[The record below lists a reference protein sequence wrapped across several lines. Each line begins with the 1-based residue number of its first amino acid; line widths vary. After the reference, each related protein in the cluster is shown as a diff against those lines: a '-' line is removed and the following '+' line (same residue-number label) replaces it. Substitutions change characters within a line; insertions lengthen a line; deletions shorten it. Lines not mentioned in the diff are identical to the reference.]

1 METIPPK
8 HRHEWADLLIGPKE
22 LKLSNFILQMKVT
35 NARKKIKEGSL
46 SLSQAID
53 EIYDL
58 CEKYQKAIG
67 MADDIRQIFNQPVS
81 PKNRTLTF

>member
-1 METIPPK
+1 MQTLPSK
-8 HRHEWADLLIGPKE
+8 HRREWADLLIGSHE
-22 LKLSNFILQMKVT
+22 IKLTNFILQMKVT

-46 SLSQAID
+46 SLSDAID

-67 MADDIRQIFNQPVS
+67 MENDIRQIFNQGMKS
-81 PKNRTLTF
+81 ENKTLIF

>member
-1 METIPPK
+1 METIPSK
-8 HRHEWADLLIGPKE
+8 HRHEWADLFVGPKE

-46 SLSQAID
+46 SLNQAID

-58 CEKYQKAIG
+58 CKKYQKAIG
-67 MADDIRQIFNQPVS
+67 MEDDIRKIFNQPAS
-81 PKNRTLTF
+81 SKNKTLTF

>member
-1 METIPPK
+1 MQTLPSK
-8 HRHEWADLLIGPKE
+8 NRREWADLLVGPNE
-22 LKLSNFILQMKVT
+22 IRLTNFILQMKVT

-46 SLSQAID
+46 SLSDAIN

-67 MADDIRQIFNQPVS
+67 MADDIRQIFNQGMKS
-81 PKNRTLTF
+81 ENKTLIF